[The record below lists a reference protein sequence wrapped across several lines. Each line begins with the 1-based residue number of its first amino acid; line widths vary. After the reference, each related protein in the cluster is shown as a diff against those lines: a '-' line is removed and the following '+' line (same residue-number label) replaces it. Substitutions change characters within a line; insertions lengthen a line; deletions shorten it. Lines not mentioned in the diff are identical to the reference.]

1 MKKFLFCS
9 MLLFL
14 VWLCKLSYDIF
25 QISQQLPA
33 IVSSLH
39 QGEQRN
45 ASLNDQ
51 VVALQ
56 RQFEQVTGAAT
67 PPMSA
72 ISQAPTGTAQTDP
85 LPLLRQRLELVQF
98 ALQQQ
103 QYMYAL
109 EKLNQL
115 DQSLAQ
121 DMLAPELKQGL
132 HQAIQK
138 DQLEIQQFVQA
149 KERQQEA
156 LNTVMVEIDQRLSQA
171 LQNTQLSPARTQQ
184 QHFWQRWLQI
194 EPLQRADP
202 QLMNRQ
208 LILKEIQLRLL
219 LARQSLQYGQ
229 YAQYQQSIESIIR
242 QLEQLPDH
250 ASQQLKQRLSKL
262 KYLPVI
268 PAPKL
273 NSMAL
278 LG

>member
-33 IVSSLH
+33 IASSLH

-115 DQSLAQ
+115 DQLLAQ